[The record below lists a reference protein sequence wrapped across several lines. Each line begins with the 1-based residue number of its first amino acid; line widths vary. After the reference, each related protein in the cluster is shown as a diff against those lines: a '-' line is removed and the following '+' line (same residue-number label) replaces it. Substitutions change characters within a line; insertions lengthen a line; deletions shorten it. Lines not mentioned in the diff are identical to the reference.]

1 MKGAS
6 LAEAKVEMPRLLAVL
21 LLTAVSALPAEDKK
35 ASPKRPGLDLR
46 ATPRMA
52 FSPADIF
59 FTAELKGG
67 DDNHE
72 DLYCPEVT
80 WEWGDGGK
88 SVEESDCEP
97 YTESSKIERRFTA
110 HHTYGRAAV
119 YAVKVTLRKSGRS
132 VAAQTVQVT
141 VRPGLGDRTMENE

>member
-1 MKGAS
+1 MPRVIAA
-6 LAEAKVEMPRLLAVL
+6 LLFILTPTFAEEAKKP
-21 LLTAVSALPAEDKK
+21 KK
-35 ASPKRPGLDLR
+35 PGLELR

-67 DDNHE
+67 DDDHE

-88 SVEESDCEP
+88 SVEEGDCEP
-97 YTESSKIERRFTA
+97 YAEGMQIERRYTA

-119 YAVKVTLRKSGRS
+119 YSIKVTLRKNGRT
-132 VAAQTVQVT
+132 VASQTVQVT
-141 VRPGLGDRTMENE
+141 VRPGLGDRTIEPD

>member
-1 MKGAS
+1 MPKV
-6 LAEAKVEMPRLLAVL
+6 LAILLFAVIPVR
-21 LLTAVSALPAEDKK
+21 AAESAEK
-35 ASPKRPGLDLR
+35 PKRTGLDLR

-52 FSPADIF
+52 FSPAEVM

-72 DLYCPEVT
+72 DLYCPEVM

-97 YTESSKIERRFTA
+97 YSESAKIERRFTA
-110 HHTYGRAAV
+110 HHVYGRAAV
-119 YAVKVTLRKSGRS
+119 YSIKVTLRKNGRT

-141 VRPGLGDRTMENE
+141 VRPGLGDRTMEE

>member
-1 MKGAS
+1 
-6 LAEAKVEMPRLLAVL
+6 MPRAIAVL
-21 LLTAVSALPAEDKK
+21 LVTLVPVIWAEDAKK
-35 ASPKRPGLDLR
+35 TKKPGLDLR

-67 DDNHE
+67 DDDHE
-72 DLYCPEVT
+72 ELYCPEVT

-88 SVEESDCEP
+88 SVEESDCDP
-97 YTESSKIERRFTA
+97 YTEGVKIERRFTA

-119 YAVKVTLRKSGRS
+119 YSIKITLRKSGRT

-141 VRPGLGDRTMENE
+141 VRPGLGDRTMEND

>member
-1 MKGAS
+1 MS
-6 LAEAKVEMPRLLAVL
+6 RVLAVL
-21 LLTAVSALPAEDKK
+21 LFTVIPVLSAEDPKK
-35 ASPKRPGLDLR
+35 PKKPGLDLR

-52 FSPADIF
+52 FSPAEVL

-72 DLYCPEVT
+72 DLYCPEVM

-97 YTESSKIERRFTA
+97 YSESAKIERRFTA
-110 HHTYGRAAV
+110 HHVYGRAAV
-119 YAVKVTLRKSGRS
+119 YSIKVTLRKNGRT

-141 VRPGLGDRTMENE
+141 VRPGLGDRTMEE